1 MALNPI
7 DFILHIDK
15 YVGFFID
22 SYGSLTYLI
31 LFAIIFLET
40 GLVLTPFLPGDSLI
54 FVAGAFASQGMINVF
69 LLFFLLSAAAILGDS
84 VNYWIGSYFGERIFS
99 KSRFFKKEYLEKT
112 KDFYHKHGGKTIILA
127 RFMPIVRTF
136 APFVAGIGKMKYVR
150 FFGFNVFGAMIWVAL
165 FLFAGYFFGSIE
177 FVKDNLNYFIYFIIF
192 LSFLPPL
199 IEYFRSKKNGKV
211 IQ

>member
-69 LLFFLLSAAAILGDS
+69 LLFFLLSLAAILGDS
-84 VNYWIGSYFGERIFS
+84 VNYWVGNYFGERIFS
-99 KSRFFKKEYLEKT
+99 KSRFFKKE
-112 KDFYHKHGGKTIILA
+112 
-127 RFMPIVRTF
+127 
-136 APFVAGIGKMKYVR
+136 
-150 FFGFNVFGAMIWVAL
+150 
-165 FLFAGYFFGSIE
+165 
-177 FVKDNLNYFIYFIIF
+177 
-192 LSFLPPL
+192 
-199 IEYFRSKKNGKV
+199 
-211 IQ
+211 